1 MIFKR
6 KIFKKIEQWKN
17 YHQKEALL
25 IKGARQVGKTT
36 AVREFAKVNYKNF
49 VEINFEQT
57 PETKQAFAGSRD
69 ANTVIQRLSLMG
81 YGPFVPNRTLVFL
94 DEIQSCPDARTAIK
108 FLAEDGR
115 FDYIESG
122 SLLGINYKDVSSY
135 PVGFECQLDMYP
147 LDFEEFL
154 WAKGV
159 DEDTLDKIR
168 NTLSELKPVDDFT
181 HDVLMRHYREYLV
194 VGGMPKVVSVF
205 LTNSDFSETL
215 RQQKIITDSYRLDIS
230 KYAGANKTRA
240 KRFFDAIPSQL
251 AKERKRFILSDLES
265 SGSMQKYEDSAQW
278 LADAGVAYFSYN
290 THSLQMPFEQY
301 ENRNLFKVYLL
312 DTGLLCSLW
321 SGTIQW
327 EVMQGNISINEGAL
341 TENFVAA
348 ELVRHGHLLHYYD
361 HKSRNELD
369 FLIRE
374 KKFVTILE
382 IKSGGD
388 YKKHASL
395 TNVLETSSNS
405 IERSI
410 VLCRNN
416 VENAGDVIYLPL
428 YAAAFL

>member
-1 MIFKR
+1 
-6 KIFKKIEQWKN
+6 
-17 YHQKEALL
+17 
-25 IKGARQVGKTT
+25 VPGK
-36 AVREFAKVNYKNF
+36 
-49 VEINFEQT
+49 
-57 PETKQAFAGSRD
+57 
-69 ANTVIQRLSLMG
+69 
-81 YGPFVPNRTLVFL
+81 TLVFF

-115 FDYIESG
+115 FQYIESD

-135 PVGFECQLDMYP
+135 PVGFESQIEMYP

-159 DEDTLDKIR
+159 GEDTVDDVR
-168 NTLSELKPVDDFT
+168 RTLTELRRVDDFT
-181 HDVLMRHYREYLV
+181 HEVLMKHYREYLV
-194 VGGMPKVVSVF
+194 VGGMPKVVSTF

-230 KYAGANKTRA
+230 KYAGAQKTKA

-251 AKERKRFILSDLES
+251 AKERKRFILSDLEA

-327 EVMQGNISINEGAL
+327 EVMQGNISVNEGAL

-348 ELVRHGHLLHYYD
+348 ELVRHGHSLHYYD

-382 IKSGGD
+382 IKSGSD

-395 TNVLETSSNS
+395 NNVLETYSNT

-410 VLCRNN
+410 VLCRGN
-416 VENAGDVIYLPL
+416 VERVGDVVYLPL
-428 YAAAFL
+428 YAAGVL